1 MGGGGGRGEGGLKAT
16 PSSILSIKYSFCG
29 KSKLRNTKFKIA
41 NILNIV
47 DALEKATSVQLSC
60 VVFSLLLSTD
70 YPPVAMCYNIMCL
83 VNNDMSIKV
92 SDFFLS
98 VTFAAAK
105 DQTFTIKQY
114 FSRTFY
120 IFHLLKLLLKCNRE
134 VNQLISISSHN
145 FSTWIETIQM
155 LK

>member
-1 MGGGGGRGEGGLKAT
+1 MGTRNFE
-16 PSSILSIKYSFCG
+16 I
-29 KSKLRNTKFKIA
+29 RNTRFKIV

-47 DALEKATSVQLSC
+47 DALENATSVQLSC
-60 VVFSLLLSTD
+60 VVFSLLLSID
-70 YPPVAMCYNIMCL
+70 YPPVAMCYNIVCL
-83 VNNDMSIKV
+83 VNIDMSIKV

-120 IFHLLKLLLKCNRE
+120 IFF
-134 VNQLISISSHN
+134 IY
-145 FSTWIETIQM
+145 
-155 LK
+155 